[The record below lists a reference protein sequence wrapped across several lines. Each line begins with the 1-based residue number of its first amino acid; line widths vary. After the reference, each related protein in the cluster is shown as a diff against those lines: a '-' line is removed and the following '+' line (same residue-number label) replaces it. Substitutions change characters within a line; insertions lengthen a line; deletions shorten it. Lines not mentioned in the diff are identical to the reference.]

1 MTQRIALRCPQCQLV
16 SYRPASFVRAKIHFV
31 CNYCHEVVRI
41 DRHQR
46 TLALARHGS
55 VMDVEG
61 ELLEQASEGGDG
73 SDEHR

>member
-1 MTQRIALRCPQCQLV
+1 MTKRIALRCPQCQSV
-16 SYRPASFVRAKIHFV
+16 SYRPTGFVRAKMHFV
-31 CNYCHEVVRI
+31 CNYCREVVRI

-46 TLALARHGS
+46 TLALARHKS

-61 ELLEQASEGGDG
+61 ELLEKVSDGGDG